1 MKLFRKPNPWF
12 TIFFVTMMVGG
23 PFLLLLHVIT
33 FGAFNGIGIG
43 EAWAD
48 YTVTKDMKWDENR

>member
-1 MKLFRKPNPWF
+1 
-12 TIFFVTMMVGG
+12 MVGG

-33 FGAFNGIGIG
+33 FGAFNGMGVG

-48 YTVTKDMKWDENR
+48 YTVTKEMKWDENH